1 VQASRKLQSQSLQRH
16 LRVEL
21 LLYINKS
28 YFQYKD
34 YFDDA
39 MEYFTNE
46 YDNVVFVYVSDDM
59 EWGRKKL
66 GKAKNIFFVGCGDGD
81 EMVAVFLD

>member
-1 VQASRKLQSQSLQRH
+1 
-16 LRVEL
+16 
-21 LLYINKS
+21 
-28 YFQYKD
+28 
-34 YFDDA
+34 